1 MKYPHSKISQKTWII
16 AFIGYFMILLT
27 IMLLADLGMLPLK
40 FLAQIP
46 YYDKIGHIILYGI
59 ASFLCH
65 RATAKKMMAIFH
77 YPIPLGP
84 FIFSIFTIAEEML
97 QAILPH
103 RTASVEDLLCS
114 MLGIILFYWVGEI
127 WDVKNNTKF

>member
-1 MKYPHSKISQKTWII
+1 MKFTNSKFTQKTWII
-16 AFIGYFMILLT
+16 AFIGYFIIILT
-27 IMLLADLGMLPLK
+27 IMLVADLGMLPLK
-40 FLAQIP
+40 FLSNIP
-46 YYDKIGHIILYGI
+46 YYDKIGHFFLYGI

-65 RATAKKMMAIFH
+65 RATGKKMMAIFH

-103 RTASVEDLLCS
+103 RTASAADLFFG
-114 MLGIILFYWVGEI
+114 MLGIILFYWLGEI
-127 WDVKNNTKF
+127 WDGKKYSKF